1 MYIFALKKWAGFYY
15 ISNINSDYFQM
26 VRIQTIFFYIKNFQ
40 LFYDKNSDMENKFT
54 DQVYRGQVDAI
65 IL

>member
-1 MYIFALKKWAGFYY
+1 MYILAVKKNY
-15 ISNINSDYFQM
+15 ILNINSDYFLM
-26 VRIQTIFFYIKNFQ
+26 VRIQAIFFSIENFQ
-40 LFYDKNSDMENKFT
+40 LFYDKNRGLENKFT